1 MFHFVRILKDIY
13 FSISNGLVVLEGD
26 WVSRERKIRE
36 SGQINN
42 QFQLTP
48 MRAPRLIQK
57 NSIVYI
63 PLNYNLKRGK
73 HI

>member
-1 MFHFVRILKDIY
+1 M
-13 FSISNGLVVLEGD
+13 VLEGD

>member
-1 MFHFVRILKDIY
+1 MGISENGTGSKREVRL
-13 FSISNGLVVLEGD
+13 GER
-26 WVSRERKIRE
+26 REKRRRRTRIF
-36 SGQINN
+36 IAYIN

>member
-1 MFHFVRILKDIY
+1 MSNIDIHVPP
-13 FSISNGLVVLEGD
+13 SIGTASGVVGE
-26 WVSRERKIRE
+26 WETRERKGGHIH
-36 SGQINN
+36 N
-42 QFQLTP
+42 QFELTP